1 MLLENF
7 KRKRRTFHL
16 LHTSNEDSVFLGETK
31 RRKWVTGSRYLEG
44 TLFGRHKSSV
54 SHSHRLKWRQYVSSK
69 CRYPPTS
76 WHHFVFQEN
85 SILCYTT
92 VRTSNRK

>member
-16 LHTSNEDSVFLGETK
+16 LHTSNEDSVFQGETK

-54 SHSHRLKWRQYVSSK
+54 S
-69 CRYPPTS
+69 
-76 WHHFVFQEN
+76 
-85 SILCYTT
+85 
-92 VRTSNRK
+92 TSNRLK